1 MEYRPERRAV
11 ELILLVEEKNLKEQ
25 TKNKWKWNVTTE
37 NVTVVGAAVADICV
51 LM

>member
-25 TKNKWKWNVTTE
+25 TKNKWKWNATAE
-37 NVTVVGAAVADICV
+37 LTVVGAAVADICV